1 METQLTTSKKLI
13 LGLQHM
19 FAMFG
24 ATVLVPMIT
33 GLDISTTLLFAGLGT
48 LFFHF
53 VTGRKVPAFLGSSFA
68 YLGAFAAVAPLIDGK
83 PNTELLPYACFG
95 VAVSSILYLILAFGI
110 KAYGT
115 SKIMKFFP
123 PVVTGPIIVAIG
135 LTLAGSAVN
144 NCATDWLIALVA
156 IVLVCICNVFGK
168 GMIKIVPI
176 IIGVI
181 GSYLLAII
189 LGRVDFTPVAE
200 AAWIGLP
207 IHYNNTVFSIFT
219 NGNIRTSVLI
229 TSIVT
234 ILPYAIPTIVEHIGD
249 ISAISETAGKN
260 FIKEPGLHRTLIGDG
275 GATLLASLF
284 GAPANT
290 TYGEN
295 TAVLNL
301 TKVYDPIVM
310 EIAAGFAI
318 IFSFSPKFASIIY
331 CMPTATIGGISII
344 LYGMISAVGFRN
356 ITESEVDFK
365 DQKNQLIIALI
376 IGLSVGITYSS
387 IGVISFSIGSVIIS
401 LSGLAVGSLVGIIV
415 NAIFKLGKDD
425 TEYKLNISAPLTITD
440 NTNERS

>member
-1 METQLTTSKKLI
+1 MEPRLSTSKKLI

-53 VTGRKVPAFLGSSFA
+53 ATRRKVPAFLGSSFA

-83 PNTELLPYACFG
+83 SNTELLPYACFG
-95 VAVSSILYLILAFGI
+95 VAVSSILYFLLAFGI
-110 KAYGT
+110 KTYGT

-156 IVLVCICNVFGK
+156 IILVCVCNVFGK

-181 GSYLLAII
+181 GSYLLAIF
-189 LGRVDFTPVAE
+189 LGRVDFTPVTE
-200 AAWIGLP
+200 ATWIGFP

-219 NGNIRTSVLI
+219 NGNIMTGVLI

-260 FIKEPGLHRTLIGDG
+260 FIKEPGLHKTLIGDG

-310 EIAAGFAI
+310 EIAAGFAVL
-318 IFSFSPKFASIIY
+318 FSFSPKFASIIY

-356 ITESEVDFK
+356 IKESEVDFK

-387 IGVISFSIGSVIIS
+387 IGAISFSIGTVTIS

-425 TEYKLNISAPLTITD
+425 TEDKLNISAPLTITD

>member
-33 GLDISTTLLFAGLGT
+33 GLNISTTLLFAGLGT

-53 VTGRKVPAFLGSSFA
+53 VTGRKIPAFLGSSFA

-115 SKIMKFFP
+115 SKVMKFFP

-168 GMIKIVPI
+168 GMIRIVPI

-219 NGNIRTSVLI
+219 NGNIMTGVLI

-365 DQKNQLIIALI
+365 DHKNQLIIALI

-387 IGVISFSIGSVIIS
+387 IGVISFSIGSVVIS

-425 TEYKLNISAPLTITD
+425 TEDKLNISAPLTITD